1 MWFRR
6 TEFDRYATFK
16 CDAAIRGGYEW
27 KELCETLIPI
37 PHITKQREIV
47 KEYNVIQNR
56 IAINNQ
62 LIQNLEEAAQAIY
75 KQWFV
80 DFEFPDENGFPYK
93 SNGGEMVESE
103 LGEVPAGWKIKSFT
117 KVIKLSGGGTPSTE
131 HPEYWDGEIPFY
143 TPGDLTQYYYS
154 LNTYKNIS
162 PQGLQKCSSKLFP
175 PNTTFVTAR
184 GATVGGVA
192 MAGVHM
198 AMNQTCYA
206 INGNKVND
214 YFAHQLTLATISHL
228 KKEAV
233 GATFEAL
240 VTKNFD
246 GQLVIEPSNNF
257 IQLFG
262 DSVNSIYKFILNKVK
277 QNQKLIEFKDLLLSK
292 LASIES

>member
-1 MWFRR
+1 
-6 TEFDRYATFK
+6 
-16 CDAAIRGGYEW
+16 
-27 KELCETLIPI
+27 
-37 PHITKQREIV
+37 
-47 KEYNVIQNR
+47 
-56 IAINNQ
+56 
-62 LIQNLEEAAQAIY
+62 
-75 KQWFV
+75 
-80 DFEFPDENGFPYK
+80 
-93 SNGGEMVESE
+93 
-103 LGEVPAGWKIKSFT
+103 
-117 KVIKLSGGGTPSTE
+117 
-131 HPEYWDGEIPFY
+131 
-143 TPGDLTQYYYS
+143 
-154 LNTYKNIS
+154 
-162 PQGLQKCSSKLFP
+162 
-175 PNTTFVTAR
+175 
-184 GATVGGVA
+184 